1 MLRKRNKVG
10 IRGRCGEGSVFEKR
24 WGMEQ
29 VIGMSGI
36 QRVGG
41 ERMEITKGVESL
53 KLSRDLRRTD
63 VPGSL

>member
-1 MLRKRNKVG
+1 MLRRRNKVG

-29 VIGMSGI
+29 VIGLSGI

-53 KLSRDLRRTD
+53 KPRTD
-63 VPGSL
+63 VPASL